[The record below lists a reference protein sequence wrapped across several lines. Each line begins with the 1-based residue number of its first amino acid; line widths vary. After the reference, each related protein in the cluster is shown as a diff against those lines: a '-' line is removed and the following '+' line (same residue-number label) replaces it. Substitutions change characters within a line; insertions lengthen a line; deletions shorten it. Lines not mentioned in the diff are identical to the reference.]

1 MQVESAV
8 ATDPAVAP
16 TPRRGGRPSKAQAE
30 QLGEHILD
38 VATELFLAQGYGST
52 SIEAVAQQAR
62 VAKRTFYTRFG
73 DKPGLFAAVVHRIV
87 ERLRPPADFALFE
100 GNTCEEVLLR
110 LARLMLRAALTPQAL
125 ALSRLLLTESSR
137 FPELTAVVAR
147 ERAGADVVL
156 QVGAMLEREKQAGR
170 LGFDR
175 PQFAAEHLIQM
186 VIGQPQRRALGLG
199 APMSEAEL
207 DHWASDTIA
216 LFLYGCR
223 GRGDIAA
230 VPPALAP
237 LFSLPV

>member
-1 MQVESAV
+1 
-8 ATDPAVAP
+8 
-16 TPRRGGRPSKAQAE
+16 
-30 QLGEHILD
+30 
-38 VATELFLAQGYGST
+38 
-52 SIEAVAQQAR
+52 

-87 ERLRPPADFALFE
+87 ERLRPPGDFALFE
-100 GNTCEEVLLR
+100 GKSCEDMLVR

-125 ALSRLLLTESSR
+125 ALNRLLLTESSR
-137 FPELTAVVAR
+137 FPELTAVVMR
-147 ERAGADVVL
+147 ERAGADVVQ

-170 LGFDR
+170 LGFEH

-207 DHWASDTIA
+207 DRWASDTIA

-223 GRGDIAA
+223 GRADIASD
-230 VPPALAP
+230 VPTLAP
-237 LFSLPV
+237 LPKLSA